1 MFTATKNSKN
11 DLCFYSLS
19 CLNFDQQ
26 RWKLAQ
32 NYMFLVKANKVT

>member
-11 DLCFYSLS
+11 DLFPFILF
-19 CLNFDQQ
+19 LNFDQQ